1 MLRNL
6 SVILALSVVVT
17 ACGGSSSGKKNS
29 SSSLSSSVISSSTA
43 SEAPASSS
51 VSSASSDSSSSS
63 SECPLPENI
72 SLDITRFEPNY
83 QHEVTVTPS
92 NDGTQINFAKTQQS
106 AIIKLSG
113 TKINRATLEISVV
126 IDETFIASGGS
137 LQAFVQS
144 TDDYSKYDFKGPDA
158 SELKADELIVIRNE
172 LDDIAAF
179 DTDSLQVGLQATG
192 TDPVSGIVDV
202 KSFVIIPA
210 VVECGGEDEEL
221 PPTSSSSA
229 PSDTSLYTANFASGI
244 TGWNATNG
252 STDSTEI
259 AITHDSAAGA
269 LVVTPKNWSA
279 ANYLYSVRHSFS
291 PALTT
296 AAGKTIEAVI
306 SVPQSYIT
314 ENLQIQLF
322 AISSLAEQYGADYS
336 NALSLTDGVDGKYTL
351 SYTIGET
358 VGGKLDG
365 IGIQPYAVNS
375 NASNLDPI
383 KIHSVTI
390 K

>member
-17 ACGGSSSGKKNS
+17 ACGGSSSDKKNS
-29 SSSLSSSVISSSTA
+29 SSSLSSSVASSSTV

-51 VSSASSDSSSSS
+51 VSSTSSDSSSSS

-72 SLDITRFEPNY
+72 SLDLTKFEPNY

-92 NDGTQINFAKTQQS
+92 NDGTQLNFAQAQQS
-106 AIIKLSG
+106 AIIKLTG

-137 LQAFVQS
+137 LQVFAQS
-144 TDDYSKYDFKGPDA
+144 TEDYSKYDFKGPDA
-158 SELKADELIVIRNE
+158 SDLKAGEVIVIRNA

-179 DTDSLQVGLQATG
+179 DTDPLQVGLQASG

-202 KSFVIIPA
+202 KSFIIIPA
-210 VVECGGEDEEL
+210 IVECGEEEEEV
-221 PPTSSSSA
+221 PSSSSSSTPA
-229 PSDTSLYTANFASGI
+229 DSSLYAIDFANGI

-252 STDSTEI
+252 TTNSTEI
-259 AITHDSAAGA
+259 SITHDSAAGA
-269 LVVTPKNWSA
+269 LVITPKNWSA
-279 ANYLYSVRHSFS
+279 SNYLYSVRHSFT

-306 SVPQSYIT
+306 SVPQSYVT
-314 ENLQIQLF
+314 DNLQFQLF
-322 AISSLAEQYGADYS
+322 ALSSLAAQYDADYS
-336 NALSLTDGVDGKYTL
+336 NPLTLENGVDGKYTF

-365 IGIQPYAVNS
+365 IGIQPYAGNS